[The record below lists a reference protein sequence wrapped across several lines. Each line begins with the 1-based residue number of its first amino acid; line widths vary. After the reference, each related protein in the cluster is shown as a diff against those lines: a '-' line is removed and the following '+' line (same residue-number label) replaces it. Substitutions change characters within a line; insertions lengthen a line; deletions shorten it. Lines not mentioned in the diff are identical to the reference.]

1 MGQLLT
7 HKAND
12 LVKYLIPKKFRLL
25 LQSEKVTYQLRG
37 MGEVLVA
44 GGGRERQA
52 PAVSAEVR
60 KNRIM
65 GMRGCRGWAEERKGV
80 KMFQVVGTA
89 CVQARR

>member
-44 GGGRERQA
+44 GGGRERQQ
-52 PAVSAEVR
+52 PSW
-60 KNRIM
+60 
-65 GMRGCRGWAEERKGV
+65 C
-80 KMFQVVGTA
+80 
-89 CVQARR
+89 

>member
-44 GGGRERQA
+44 GGGRERQQELKRNG
-52 PAVSAEVR
+52 SRER
-60 KNRIM
+60 Q
-65 GMRGCRGWAEERKGV
+65 RKGN
-80 KMFQVVGTA
+80 
-89 CVQARR
+89 C